1 GGAAAWVNRE
11 QISSG
16 WTWVSSH
23 LEFVGCL
30 ARAEELKKRVA
41 CMVQLGDELGV
52 GFANLYTRLGEAAPA
67 QQVGVVGTVL
77 GRERTFCNLP
87 RTLAAGEWREAVND
101 KAADETVAHMGEW
114 CRFPCLPVFL
124 LLTSGGPAGMFEP
137 GENPGYAKLSE
148 DAAGLIA
155 KWSDNDWYESS
166 SEVEPQ
172 KAQGAA

>member
-1 GGAAAWVNRE
+1 MYAGAAGAVAAGGAAAWVNRE
-11 QISSG
+11 HITSG

-52 GFANLYTRLGEAAPA
+52 GFANLYTRLGKAAPA
-67 QQVGVVGTVL
+67 KEVGMVGTVL

-87 RTLAAGEWREAVND
+87 KTLAAGEWREAVND
-101 KAADETVAHMGEW
+101 KAADETVAH
-114 CRFPCLPVFL
+114 
-124 LLTSGGPAGMFEP
+124 TSMFEP
-137 GENPGYAKLSE
+137 MENPGYDKLSD

-155 KWSDNDWYESS
+155 KWADNDWYASS
-166 SEVEPQ
+166 SEVLPG
-172 KAQGAA
+172 KAEGAA